1 MTDTQ
6 NPSWQ
11 DVLDLVSQLDAGAY
25 DTASVQF
32 GGLSVQLSRNG
43 ALPEPQTAPT
53 EAQAHSA
60 DPAPA
65 PAPAAAAPAP
75 SSVPAAAPAEAAHP
89 AVANGTSAP
98 AGTPVPSPMVGVFY
112 RSPSPGAEP
121 FVTEGEVV
129 EADTTI
135 GIVEVMKLMNPVTAG
150 IAGRL
155 ASFVVADAGAVE
167 FGQTLAYI
175 DESGA

>member
-11 DVLDLVSQLDAGAY
+11 DLLDLVSQLDAGAY
-25 DTASVQF
+25 ETASVQF

-43 ALPEPQTAPT
+43 ALPPAPPAPGPAAPT
-53 EAQAHSA
+53 PA
-60 DPAPA
+60 DAPVPAPTVPSHA
-65 PAPAAAAPAP
+65 PSSAPAAAPVSAQTESP
-75 SSVPAAAPAEAAHP
+75 
-89 AVANGTSAP
+89 AP
-98 AGTPVPSPMVGVFY
+98 AGTPIPSPMVGVFY

-121 FVTEGEVV
+121 FVKEGDTVQ
-129 EADTTI
+129 ADTTI

-150 IAGRL
+150 TAGRL
-155 ASFVVADAGAVE
+155 ASFAVPDAGAVE